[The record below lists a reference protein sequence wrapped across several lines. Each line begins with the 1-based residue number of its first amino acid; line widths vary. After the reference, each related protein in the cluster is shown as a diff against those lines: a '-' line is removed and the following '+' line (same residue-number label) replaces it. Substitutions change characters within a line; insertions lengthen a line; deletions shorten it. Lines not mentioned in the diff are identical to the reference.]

1 MTRRKF
7 IQKLIKTG
15 SVFVTGTWFARV
27 GATLCGCPEGRH
39 TGLPLPRKFVRAFR
53 VKKYPGYLRPLQD
66 ISKQS
71 KWSG

>member
-7 IQKLIKTG
+7 INKIIKTG
-15 SVFVTGTWFARV
+15 SAILAGISFLAKN
-27 GATLCGCPEGRH
+27 AT
-39 TGLPLPRKFVRAFR
+39 PRKFVRAMQN
-53 VKKYPGYLRPLQD
+53 KKYPGRLKPLRD

>member
-7 IQKLIKTG
+7 VQQLIHVGSAVIAGTCWLAKKT
-15 SVFVTGTWFARV
+15 A
-27 GATLCGCPEGRH
+27 
-39 TGLPLPRKFVRAFR
+39 PRKFVRAFR